1 MEYTTYTRV
10 LLQDTDCLSR
20 YGDLHHKDKIV
31 TKLSYSY
38 NGNSYTDNMTPD
50 GKVHGANMEPT
61 WVLLAP
67 DGPHAGPMNLAI
79 QGHLDIE
86 WAPRI
91 SLSVQVSFQINP
103 TRTLIL
109 PEEKKAQWSGAHI
122 L

>member
-1 MEYTTYTRV
+1 MEYTTYTTV

-31 TKLSYSY
+31 TKLFYSY

-79 QGHLDIE
+79 RDIL
-86 WAPRI
+86 I
-91 SLSVQVSFQINP
+91 SSEPLGSHYQYKYHFKSIQQE
-103 TRTLIL
+103 L
-109 PEEKKAQWSGAHI
+109 
-122 L
+122 